1 MKIGHRFQI
10 LLSADAS
17 KIALLSV
24 TIVSRLPALH
34 PYHAYIRYF
43 RAFRD
48 GGLTENLGKKLKR
61 RLEDLERRA
70 GSSSASPP
78 EVHAQLKQPAKKQ
91 TNNYKAPATLSSS
104 TASRPKLS
112 PRVLSR
118 NQYTPPM
125 HNDEDPLFSTDFDKD
140 GSHTPPLFAYQHSYP
155 PPEESIYPPYP
166 TTQSYRP
173 TTALHPT
180 TTGFSDY
187 LIPAPMSLPS
197 MMHFNE
203 ALKRDSLTGDDDSLN
218 PFSMSYAAMA
228 GIDIQAPQTYGDS
241 NPHVSSLRLDW

>member
-1 MKIGHRFQI
+1 MKF
-10 LLSADAS
+10 
-17 KIALLSV
+17 
-24 TIVSRLPALH
+24 T
-34 PYHAYIRYF
+34 
-43 RAFRD
+43 
-48 GGLTENLGKKLKR
+48 GKKLKR

-78 EVHAQLKQPAKKQ
+78 EVHAQLKQPTKKHQ
-91 TNNYKAPATLSSS
+91 TNNYKAPATLTSSN
-104 TASRPKLS
+104 ASRPKLS

-125 HNDEDPLFSTDFDKD
+125 HNDEDPLFSTDFDRD
-140 GSHTPPLFAYQHSYP
+140 GSHTPPLFAYHSYP

-173 TTALHPT
+173 AATLLPT
-180 TTGFSDY
+180 TSSFSEY
-187 LIPAPMSLPS
+187 LTPAPMSLPS

-203 ALKRDSLTGDDDSLN
+203 ALKRDSLSGNDDSLN

-228 GIDIQAPQTYGDS
+228 GIDIQASQTFGDS
-241 NPHVSSLRLDW
+241 NPHVSSLRSTRPPAGTIRWLGWE

>member
-1 MKIGHRFQI
+1 M
-10 LLSADAS
+10 
-17 KIALLSV
+17 
-24 TIVSRLPALH
+24 
-34 PYHAYIRYF
+34 
-43 RAFRD
+43 
-48 GGLTENLGKKLKR
+48 LTRNTGKKLKR

-78 EVHAQLKQPAKKQ
+78 EGHAQLKQPAKKQ
-91 TNNYKAPATLSSS
+91 QTNIYKSPLTLSSS

-125 HNDEDPLFSTDFDKD
+125 HNDEDPLFSTDFDRD
-140 GSHTPPLFAYQHSYP
+140 GSHTPPLFAYHHSYP
-155 PPEESIYPPYP
+155 PLEESIYPPYP

-173 TTALHPT
+173 ATTLHPT
-180 TTGFSDY
+180 TLSFSEY
-187 LIPAPMSLPS
+187 LTPAPMSLPS

-203 ALKRDSLTGDDDSLN
+203 ALKRDSLSGNDDSLN

-228 GIDIQAPQTYGDS
+228 GIDIQASQTFGDS
-241 NPHVSSLRLDW
+241 NPHVSSFRSTRPTAGTNR